1 MLLLDLLLDLLSVV
15 SIGGFLVLL
24 EYVDRSSWVVLLLL
38 GWSDGR
44 LWSTAVVV
52 VVMDDVRCFLTIGA
66 GTML

>member
-52 VVMDDVRCFLTIGA
+52 VVVVDDVR
-66 GTML
+66 